1 MKNII
6 TILLT
11 INSLSFF
18 GQIQSDCFNELK
30 LETDEFF
37 ASMEK
42 ATVGLTVDNLLS
54 ASKDRLERSIG
65 CSYPSSQNSTFDTLE
80 INPTRFS
87 TDYVIINFNRNNCDI
102 CTSELDWFVKLK
114 QQTKIT
120 VTIVVFFK
128 EKTEEVST
136 IINKYKKDIYFV
148 TDAKEYIKNHSL
160 GAGKPLNYVLD
171 KNKKILYA
179 KSGTGQTY
187 EGLIEVLK

>member
-87 TDYVIINFNRNNCDI
+87 TDYVIINFNRNNCEI
-102 CTSELDWFVKLK
+102 CASELDWFVKLK

-128 EKTEEVST
+128 EKTDEVST

>member
-30 LETDEFF
+30 LEADEFF

-42 ATVGLTVDNLLS
+42 ASVGVTTENLTS
-54 ASKDRLERSIG
+54 ATENRQERLIG
-65 CSYPSSQNSTFDTLE
+65 CGYPSSQILTFDTLE
-80 INPTRFS
+80 INPAKFS

-102 CTSELDWFVKLK
+102 CTSELDWFIKLK
-114 QQTKIT
+114 KQTKTT

-128 EKTEEVST
+128 EKTDEVSI
-136 IINKYKKDIYFV
+136 IINKYKKEIYFV

-160 GAGKPLNYVLD
+160 GAGKPLNYILD

-187 EGLIEVLK
+187 EGLIAVLK

>member
-18 GQIQSDCFNELK
+18 GQVQSDCFNNLK
-30 LETDEFF
+30 LEADEFF

-42 ATVGLTVDNLLS
+42 ATVGLTIENLKSTTDNMQE
-54 ASKDRLERSIG
+54 RLIG
-65 CSYPSSQNSTFDTLE
+65 CDYPFSQIVTFDSLE
-80 INPTRFS
+80 INPIKFN
-87 TDYVIINFNRNNCDI
+87 TDYVIINFNRNKCDI
-102 CTSELDWFVKLK
+102 CTGELDWFIKLK
-114 QQTKIT
+114 KQTKKTIT
-120 VTIVVFFK
+120 VVVFFK
-128 EKTEEVST
+128 DKTNDIIE
-136 IINKYKKDIYFV
+136 IINKYKSDIYFV
-148 TDAKEYIKNHSL
+148 TDAQEYIKNHSL

>member
-1 MKNII
+1 M
-6 TILLT
+6 T

-87 TDYVIINFNRNNCDI
+87 TDYVIINFNRNNCEI
-102 CTSELDWFVKLK
+102 CASELDWFVKLK

-128 EKTEEVST
+128 EKTDEVST